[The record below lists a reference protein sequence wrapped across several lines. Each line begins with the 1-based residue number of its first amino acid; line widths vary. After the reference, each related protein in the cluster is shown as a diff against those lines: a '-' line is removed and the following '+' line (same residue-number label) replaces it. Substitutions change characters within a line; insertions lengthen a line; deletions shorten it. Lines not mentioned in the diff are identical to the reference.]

1 MSASTACIRVGIGG
15 WNYEPW
21 RSNFYPEGLPHNQ
34 ELQHASRQLTAIE
47 INSTFYGSQKPQ
59 TFARWRDETPEGFVF
74 SLKATRYATHRRVLA
89 EAGDSVARF
98 IDSGIAA
105 LGPKLGP
112 VVWQFAP
119 NKAFDADDF
128 EAFLALLPAQV
139 DGLALRHVMG
149 LRHPSFKVP
158 DYLALARKHGV
169 ATVFTDAEQHA
180 SFADVTGSL
189 LYLRLMRSA
198 AEVATGYAPETLD
211 ALAACARCWADGGEP
226 DRLPRV
232 ELTAPAPAAPRDVF
246 VFFINGA
253 KERAPAAAMALLQ
266 RLAQPGGA
274 SSADQRGSV

>member
-1 MSASTACIRVGIGG
+1 MTPGPTRIRVGIGG
-15 WNYEPW
+15 WNYAPW
-21 RSNFYPEGLPHNQ
+21 RANFYPAGLPHSQ

-89 EAGDSVARF
+89 EAGESITRF
-98 IDSGIAA
+98 IGSGIVE
-105 LGPKLGP
+105 LGAKLGP

-119 NKAFDADDF
+119 NKAFDAQDF
-128 EAFLALLPAQV
+128 EAFLALLPARV
-139 DGLALRHVMG
+139 DGLALRHVME

-158 DYLALARKHGV
+158 AYLALARKHGV
-169 ATVFTDAEQHA
+169 ATVFTDSEQHA
-180 SFADVTGSL
+180 SFADVTGGL
-189 LYLRLMRSA
+189 LYLRLVRSA

-232 ELTAPAPAAPRDVF
+232 EAVPPARAAPRDVF

-253 KERAPAAAMALLQ
+253 KERAPAAALALLQ
-266 RLAQPGGA
+266 RLAQ
-274 SSADQRGSV
+274 R